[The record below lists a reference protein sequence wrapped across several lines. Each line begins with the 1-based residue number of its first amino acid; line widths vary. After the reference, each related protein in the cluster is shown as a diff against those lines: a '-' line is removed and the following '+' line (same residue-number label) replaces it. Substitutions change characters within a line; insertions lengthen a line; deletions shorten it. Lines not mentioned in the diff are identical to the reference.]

1 MQNGFPYL
9 DILIFGVIAIFL
21 IFRLKNILGTK
32 TDFEDNGLKEKKQ
45 PKQFSNVVSLKNNK
59 NNSFNEEI
67 DKIVKADS
75 NFDMV
80 NFLDG
85 SKTFFEM
92 VLKSFVSGNLDNV
105 KDFIKPSVLKS
116 FKGAIDDRNKENE
129 TLIIDLISVEKNKI
143 VSSVITKS
151 SIKINV
157 VFETLQITAL
167 MDKNEKIIDGDTG
180 KEILVKDEWIF
191 EKKIKDQNPNWT
203 LIETK
208 SFLINVSYF
217 KKRQTDLGKLYCEL

>member
-45 PKQFSNVVSLKNNK
+45 PKQFSNVVSLRNNK
-59 NNSFNEEI
+59 KNSFNEEI
-67 DKIVKADS
+67 DKIIKVDS

-167 MDKNEKIIDGDTG
+167 MDKNEKIIDGDTD

-208 SFLINVSYF
+208 SF
-217 KKRQTDLGKLYCEL
+217 

>member
-67 DKIVKADS
+67 DKIIKVDS

-143 VSSVITKS
+143 VSSVITKT

-157 VFETLQITAL
+157 FFETLQITAL
-167 MDKNEKIIDGDTG
+167 MDKNDKIIDGDTD
-180 KEILVKDEWIF
+180 KEILVKDEWVF
-191 EKKIKDQNPNWT
+191 EKKINDQNNNWT

-208 SFLINVSYF
+208 SF
-217 KKRQTDLGKLYCEL
+217 

>member
-45 PKQFSNVVSLKNNK
+45 PKQYSNIVSLKTSK
-59 NNSFNEEI
+59 NNSVNEEI
-67 DKIVKADS
+67 DKIIKVDS
-75 NFDMV
+75 NFDMI

-167 MDKNEKIIDGDTG
+167 MDKNEKIIDGDTD

-208 SFLINVSYF
+208 SF
-217 KKRQTDLGKLYCEL
+217 

>member
-32 TDFEDNGLKEKKQ
+32 TGFEENSLSKNNQ
-45 PKQFSNVVSLKNNK
+45 PKQYSNVVSLKSNNE
-59 NNSFNEEI
+59 NTVNSEINKIIKVDPNFNEV
-67 DKIVKADS
+67 D
-75 NFDMV
+75 
-80 NFLDG
+80 FLNG

-105 KDFIKPSVLKS
+105 KNFLKPSVLKS
-116 FKGAIDDRNKENE
+116 FKVAIDERNKENE
-129 TLIIDLISVEKNKI
+129 TLVIDLKSFKRQEISRSDIN
-143 VSSVITKS
+143 KS

-157 VFETLQITAL
+157 IFETLQIKAL
-167 MDKNEKIIDGDTG
+167 IDQNEKIIDGDMN
-180 KEILVKDEWIF
+180 KEIVVKDEWIF
-191 EKKIKDQNPNWT
+191 ERKIKQENPNWT

-208 SFLINVSYF
+208 SI
-217 KKRQTDLGKLYCEL
+217 

>member
-32 TDFEDNGLKEKKQ
+32 TGFEENGLKEKKQ
-45 PKQFSNVVSLKNNK
+45 PKQYSNIVSLKTNN
-59 NNSFNEEI
+59 NNSVSEEI
-67 DKIVKADS
+67 DKIIKADS
-75 NFDMV
+75 NFDVV

-151 SIKINV
+151 SIRINV

-167 MDKNEKIIDGDTG
+167 MDKNDKIIDGDTD

-208 SFLINVSYF
+208 SF
-217 KKRQTDLGKLYCEL
+217 

>member
-45 PKQFSNVVSLKNNK
+45 PKQYSNIVSLKTNK
-59 NNSFNEEI
+59 NNSNEEI
-67 DKIVKADS
+67 DKIIKVDS

-92 VLKSFVSGNLDNV
+92 VLKSFVSGNLDDV

-167 MDKNEKIIDGDTG
+167 MDKNEKIIDGDTD

-208 SFLINVSYF
+208 SF
-217 KKRQTDLGKLYCEL
+217 

>member
-45 PKQFSNVVSLKNNK
+45 PKQFSNVVSLKTNK

-67 DKIVKADS
+67 DKIIKADS

-167 MDKNEKIIDGDTG
+167 MDKNEKIIDGDTD

-208 SFLINVSYF
+208 SS
-217 KKRQTDLGKLYCEL
+217 

>member
-45 PKQFSNVVSLKNNK
+45 PKQYSNIVSLKTNK
-59 NNSFNEEI
+59 NNFNEEI
-67 DKIVKADS
+67 DKIIKVDTD
-75 NFDMV
+75 FDVV
-80 NFLDG
+80 NFLNG

-116 FKGAIDDRNKENE
+116 FKGAIDERNKEDE
-129 TLIIDLISVEKNKI
+129 TLILDLISVEKNKI

-167 MDKNEKIIDGDTG
+167 MDKNEKIIDGDTD

-208 SFLINVSYF
+208 SF
-217 KKRQTDLGKLYCEL
+217 

>member
-32 TDFEDNGLKEKKQ
+32 TDFEDNGLKEKRQ
-45 PKQFSNVVSLKNNK
+45 PKQYSNIVSLKTSK
-59 NNSFNEEI
+59 NNSVNEEI
-67 DKIVKADS
+67 DKIIKVDS
-75 NFDMV
+75 NFDMI

-129 TLIIDLISVEKNKI
+129 TLIINLISVEKNKI
-143 VSSVITKS
+143 VSSAITKS

-167 MDKNEKIIDGDTG
+167 MDKNDKIIDGDTD

-208 SFLINVSYF
+208 SF
-217 KKRQTDLGKLYCEL
+217 

>member
-45 PKQFSNVVSLKNNK
+45 PKQFSNVVSLKTNK
-59 NNSFNEEI
+59 NNSFNVEI
-67 DKIVKADS
+67 DKIIKVDP
-75 NFDMV
+75 NFDIV

-167 MDKNEKIIDGDTG
+167 MDKNEKIIDGDTD

-208 SFLINVSYF
+208 SF
-217 KKRQTDLGKLYCEL
+217 

>member
-45 PKQFSNVVSLKNNK
+45 PKQYSNIVSLKTNK
-59 NNSFNEEI
+59 NSSNEEI
-67 DKIVKADS
+67 NKIIKVDS
-75 NFDMV
+75 DFDMD

-116 FKGAIDDRNKENE
+116 FRGAIDERNKENE
-129 TLIIDLISVEKNKI
+129 TLILDLISVEKNKI

-167 MDKNEKIIDGDTG
+167 MDKNEKIIDGDTD

-208 SFLINVSYF
+208 SF
-217 KKRQTDLGKLYCEL
+217 

>member
-45 PKQFSNVVSLKNNK
+45 PKQYSNIVSLKNSN
-59 NNSFNEEI
+59 NNSVNNEI
-67 DKIVKADS
+67 DKIIKADS

-92 VLKSFVSGNLDNV
+92 VLKSFVSGNLDDV
-105 KDFIKPSVLKS
+105 KDFITPSVLKS

-167 MDKNEKIIDGDTG
+167 MDKNEKIIDGDTD

-208 SFLINVSYF
+208 SF
-217 KKRQTDLGKLYCEL
+217 